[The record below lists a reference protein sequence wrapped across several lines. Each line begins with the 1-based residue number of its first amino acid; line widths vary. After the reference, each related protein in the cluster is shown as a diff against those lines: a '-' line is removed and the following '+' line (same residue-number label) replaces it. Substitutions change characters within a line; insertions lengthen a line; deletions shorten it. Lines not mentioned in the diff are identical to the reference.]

1 MMMRQIG
8 RIEVSIPYQV
18 MKENK
23 VLKLQGR
30 TNEEEGGENR
40 KIVKKAK
47 AQKTNSRIEL
57 ENSWGSYF

>member
-8 RIEVSIPYQV
+8 RIDVSIPHQV

-30 TNEEEGGENR
+30 TNEEEGKNR
-40 KIVKKAK
+40 KINKKAK